1 MTFDPFGDFATEGYL
16 RNFEKEKDLAIVK
29 RAENASFTTGLEEAF
44 ATLAK
49 ATSLSYD
56 DVLNTHGILFGA
68 IYPWAGQDRTQ
79 TAPKL
84 TIKKGPVI
92 FANAPEIRA
101 AVRFALHK
109 GHDKAYMKAH
119 PGEIMGYLAYGHP
132 FLDGNGRT
140 IMTVHSVLAERAGFS
155 IDWSATTKDD
165 YLDALTKEIE
175 NPSRGHLDSYLA
187 PLMRE
192 PIAYERL
199 ATAMVLAPGLAG
211 SVQDAGLNEVLGSS
225 DEPAVR
231 AQYAAML
238 TKRKGKTRP
247 LADDNGPDGAA

>member
-29 RAENASFTTGLEEAF
+29 RAENASFTTGLDEAF
-44 ATLAK
+44 ASLSKAK
-49 ATSLSYD
+49 TLSYD
-56 DVLNTHGILFGA
+56 DVLKTHGILFGA
-68 IYPWAGQDRTQ
+68 IYPWAGQDRTA

-84 TIKKGPVI
+84 TIRKGPVI

-101 AVRFALHK
+101 AVQFALRK
-109 GHDKAYMKAH
+109 GQDKASMKAN

-140 IMTVHSVLAERAGFS
+140 IMTVHSVLAQRAGFS
-155 IDWSATTKDD
+155 IDWSATTKDA

-175 NPSRGHLDSYLA
+175 NPSKGHLDAYLK
-187 PLMRE
+187 PFMRD

-211 SVQDAGLNEVLGSS
+211 AVQEAALNEVLGNI
-225 DEPAVR
+225 DEPAVK
-231 AQYAAML
+231 AQYEAML
-238 TKRKGKTRP
+238 TKRKGM
-247 LADDNGPDGAA
+247 

>member
-29 RAENASFTTGLEEAF
+29 RAEYASFTTGLDEAF

-49 ATSLSYD
+49 CKALSYD
-56 DVLNTHGILFGA
+56 DVLKTHGILFGA
-68 IYPWAGQDRTQ
+68 VYPWARQDRSQ

-92 FANAPEIRA
+92 FANAPEIRVA
-101 AVRFALHK
+101 IEFALRK
-109 GHDKAYMKAH
+109 GQDKDYMKAK

-140 IMTVHSVLAERAGFS
+140 IMTVHSVLAQRAGFS
-155 IDWSATTKDD
+155 IDWSGTKKDA

-175 NPSRGHLDSYLA
+175 NPPKGHLDAYLK
-187 PLMRE
+187 PFMRD
-192 PIAYERL
+192 PIAFEQL
-199 ATAMVLAPGLAG
+199 ATAIVQAPGLDG
-211 SVQDAGLNEVLGSS
+211 SVQDAELNEVLGAVE
-225 DEPAVR
+225 DPAVK
-231 AQYAAML
+231 AQYEGML
-238 TKRKGKTRP
+238 VKRKKI
-247 LADDNGPDGAA
+247 